1 MVALQFQWNII
12 VQGPHANQTLRRFHF
27 FELNLHSS
35 SRRLTFPLP
44 TQTSLESSILVSF
57 LKFLINAL
65 FVLILRDYSADVCPT
80 PPSVETKQTNKIKS
94 D

>member
-12 VQGPHANQTLRRFHF
+12 VQGLHANQTLRRFHF
-27 FELNLHSS
+27 FELNLVPAAAWPFRFQLKLRSS
-35 SRRLTFPLP
+35 LPFWSR
-44 TQTSLESSILVSF
+44 SS
-57 LKFLINAL
+57 KFLINAL